1 MGYAFG
7 SLGTLTAGNKADKLE
22 TVVELENYDPI
33 AVTERWDVNYMTG
46 ELQLGATSFSERLG
60 KRGGGVVIHV
70 KEGSDCEEVPSTS
83 HGEAEQPQVYGI

>member
-33 AVTERWDVNYMTG
+33 AVTERWDMSYMTG
-46 ELQLGATSFSERLG
+46 ALQLGATSFSEETG
-60 KRGGGVVIHV
+60 WERGV
-70 KEGSDCEEVPSTS
+70 EVL
-83 HGEAEQPQVYGI
+83 